1 MGRKSSNKAEY
12 FFHYVS
18 ARKTI
23 FILESR
29 WKNDG
34 YAVWFKLLEV
44 LAASEGH
51 FYDLNPPQNLEYFRA
66 KMLVQDDIRA
76 DILDLLADLGNI
88 DPVLY
93 REHRVLWCQAL
104 VDDLGETLYQKRKHP
119 APSKPTIVNGI
130 ISPEIPSEKV
140 YPRGNDTTEGI
151 SEESIPGGSGVR
163 EDREGRQAET
173 PPAAAAFSL
182 PALKKRLADAS
193 ILTTPAELE
202 SIAAE
207 LVARSADCETF
218 IAWALAKAAK
228 ARQPSSWFAR
238 GLLEWDWIG
247 KWRAE
252 GGGPPKA
259 ETPYVLNLHHSTP
272 EDDAE
277 VERLAAET
285 RARLHM
291 VDPPA
296 EGEATAAAGAKNEL
310 DAIEF

>member
-1 MGRKSSNKAEY
+1 MAKDTYYLKHDSNSAHDPKIEAMIQRFGMVGYGRFWRMAEILREQSDYHLPRRKWGLTALAKAWECPEGEAEEFVEALISDFELFKSDGETVWSDRIMRDMAVLNNRREEAKRSAEA
-12 FFHYVS
+12 S
-18 ARKTI
+18 WA
-23 FILESR
+23 SR
-29 WKNDG
+29 RNAK
-34 YAVWFKLLEV
+34 
-44 LAASEGH
+44 
-51 FYDLNPPQNLEYFRA
+51 PPQNNADAKRPQCETTATAMLLEQSSTA
-66 KMLVQDDIRA
+66 Q
-76 DILDLLADLGNI
+76 LLEEASSS
-88 DPVLY
+88 
-93 REHRVLWCQAL
+93 RETAQSA
-104 VDDLGETLYQKRKHP
+104 
-119 APSKPTIVNGI
+119 
-130 ISPEIPSEKV
+130 
-140 YPRGNDTTEGI
+140 
-151 SEESIPGGSGVR
+151 
-163 EDREGRQAET
+163 T

-259 ETPYVLNLHHSTP
+259 ETPYVLELHHSTP

-285 RARLHM
+285 RERLHM
-291 VDPPA
+291 VDPPK
-296 EGEATAAAGAKNEL
+296 EGEAAAATGPSDFA
-310 DAIEF
+310 DIPF

>member
-93 REHRVLWCQAL
+93 REHRILWCQAL

-151 SEESIPGGSGVR
+151 SVESIPGGSGVR
-163 EDREGRQAET
+163 EAREGRQAET
-173 PPAAAAFSL
+173 PPAAAFSL
-182 PALKKRLADAS
+182 TALKKRLADAS

-272 EDDAE
+272 EEDAE